1 MATVK
6 NSFPWSF
13 AITERYIFMVI
24 PKYSEI
30 KAEIYTISLS
40 KTPESS
46 GRLAY
51 ITLNGVKH
59 YLIFVFLKAERKTAL
74 PHNLALAHFLFS

>member
-40 KTPESS
+40 KT
-46 GRLAY
+46 A
-51 ITLNGVKH
+51 
-59 YLIFVFLKAERKTAL
+59 
-74 PHNLALAHFLFS
+74 